1 MALAP
6 HDGAAQVLLD
16 AAARQRQVG
25 DSEEGKRT
33 MDFTTLIWLFFIFAA
48 LTPALQRRYQE
59 ACRRFV
65 IQRFEKK
72 RRSRVITLIHRQETM
87 SFLGIPFS
95 RYLDVDDS
103 EQILRAVRLT
113 PEDMPLDLILHT
125 PGGLVLAAEQI
136 AQALVRHKAKVTVFV
151 PHYAMSG
158 GTLLALAADEIVMD
172 RNAVLGP
179 VDPQVGE
186 YPAVSILK
194 VLERKDINEIDDET
208 VILADMAGKAMEQVR
223 DTVREILEGNAM
235 PEAEA
240 RRLAETLA
248 SGRWTHDYPISLEE
262 IQKLGLPAHD
272 DMPNEVYALMDLYP
286 QAGGRRPSVQYIP
299 TPYQP
304 PERKEGGKGERG

>member
-1 MALAP
+1 
-6 HDGAAQVLLD
+6 
-16 AAARQRQVG
+16 
-25 DSEEGKRT
+25 

-48 LTPALQRRYQE
+48 FTPALQRRYQE

-65 IQRFEKK
+65 IQRLEKK
-72 RRSRVITLIHRQETM
+72 RKSRVITLIHRQETI

-103 EQILRAVRLT
+103 EQVLRAVRLT

-172 RNAVLGP
+172 GNAVLGP
-179 VDPQVGE
+179 VDPQVGNF
-186 YPAVSILK
+186 PAVSVLK
-194 VLERKDINEIDDET
+194 VLDRKDINKVDDET
-208 VILADMAGKAMEQVR
+208 IIMADIAGKAMEQVR
-223 DTVREILEGNAM
+223 DTVREILEGNEM
-235 PEAEA
+235 EEAEA
-240 RRLAETLA
+240 LRIAGILA

-262 IQKLGLPAHD
+262 VKKLGLPAHD
-272 DMPNEVYALMDLYP
+272 EMPKEVYSLMDLYP